1 MFASLECCL
10 AETGLCHG
18 GRRQWIRCR
27 QLARERP
34 GQGTQAGGA
43 LSVDVTMGLSEHVV
57 MPPDIRCS
65 GRRSLERVVPRM
77 ESNRKDGQRE
87 EDQRKEDQRTGSYRE
102 VALRKERTSSGKKGW
117 EEYLGKN
124 EAENGRPWK
133 EKRRSEERLVLP
145 GTARGSGRAPWGSGL
160 TGCASS
166 SSCWHRPLCGS
177 RECSSPGR

>member
-77 ESNRKDGQRE
+77 ESNRKDGQR
-87 EDQRKEDQRTGSYRE
+87 KEQQRTGSYRE
-102 VALRKERTSSGKKGW
+102 DGVREERTSFGNEGG
-117 EEYLGKN
+117 EEYPGGN

-133 EKRRSEERLVLP
+133 EERRSEERLVLP
-145 GTARGSGRAPWGSGL
+145 GTARESGRAPWGRGLSGC
-160 TGCASS
+160 GCASS

-177 RECSSPGR
+177 RGCSSPGR

>member
-87 EDQRKEDQRTGSYRE
+87 EDQRTGSYRE

-124 EAENGRPWK
+124 EAGNGDLGKKKALR
-133 EKRRSEERLVLP
+133 
-145 GTARGSGRAPWGSGL
+145 RAPCPAWHGERFRPRAVGL
-160 TGCASS
+160 WS
-166 SSCWHRPLCGS
+166 
-177 RECSSPGR
+177 